1 MSVVLGS
8 RSPPALV
15 PARGSTSVWAA
26 LLGSRLPVVSRGPP
40 PGLPPHSPLSSSGS
54 SCDYPSATSAA
65 NGHEEG
71 QGSEEGASGGDLG
84 PEQPARFWGI
94 ALLRCGCPPAPGMGG
109 ISKMGPYSP
118 ASGKGAARDLFSLL
132 LHSPT
137 TLCRTL
143 QCYGRKRKPD
153 VWPSWPGRG
162 ERLQRHCQ
170 WAGEAPAHHPGS
182 PHTPP
187 KCFTCV
193 NMLLWPQI

>member
-1 MSVVLGS
+1 MVLGS

-40 PGLPPHSPLSSSGS
+40 PGLPLTPPCH
-54 SCDYPSATSAA
+54 
-65 NGHEEG
+65 H
-71 QGSEEGASGGDLG
+71 
-84 PEQPARFWGI
+84 
-94 ALLRCGCPPAPGMGG
+94 PAPAVTARQPPLPRMGTRKAKG
-109 ISKMGPYSP
+109 QRRGLQVETLDQNNQPGSGALPCCAVAAPGSWHGRHLQDGARYSP

-143 QCYGRKRKPD
+143 RCYGRKRKPD

-162 ERLQRHCQ
+162 ERLRRHCQ